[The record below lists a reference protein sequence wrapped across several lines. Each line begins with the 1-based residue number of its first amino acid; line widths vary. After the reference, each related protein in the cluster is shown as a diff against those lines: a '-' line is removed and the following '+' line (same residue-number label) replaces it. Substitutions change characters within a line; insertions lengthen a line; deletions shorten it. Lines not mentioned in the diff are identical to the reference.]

1 MMVLTL
7 KQAQS
12 TIHDLS
18 IPVSDMKDAKVA
30 YIMSAFP
37 ALTETFILY
46 EILMMERLGLTIEVF
61 PLRRLR
67 EDVVHPEVAQ
77 LAERVHFRPF
87 FSFSI
92 LLAQLHYIR
101 RRPLVYFKSL
111 VEVLSGTFGSA
122 NFFFGAMAIFPKA
135 VRFAYEME
143 NRGIRHIHAHFATHP
158 SVAALI
164 IHRLTGIPFSF
175 TAHGSDLHVDRR
187 MLDKKVEAAAFAVT
201 ISSFNKEIMV
211 NECGEESRDKIHIIH
226 CGVDPEVFTY
236 HPRLGRDG
244 PFQILSVAAFKDV
257 KGHKYLVEACRI
269 LKEQGVDFV
278 CHLVGEG
285 PLRTKV
291 EAQIAEAGLQDQ
303 IIVDGARPRSEIV
316 RMLSEADVLA
326 LASVPTKRGKREGI
340 PVVLM
345 EAMASGLPVVA
356 SNLSGIPELV
366 ENGCS
371 GILVPPRDSGALAN
385 ALWRLQ
391 EDPALRR
398 RMAQAGR
405 NKVVQEFNLNVNTA
419 ERAKLFFDRISEV
432 S

>member
-1 MMVLTL
+1 MMVLTA
-7 KQAQS
+7 KQEQS
-12 TIHDLS
+12 TTPELS
-18 IPVSDMKDAKVA
+18 MPVSNMKDAKVA

-46 EILMMERLGLTIEVF
+46 EILMMEQLGVTIEVF

-67 EDVVHPEVAQ
+67 EGVVHPEVAQ
-77 LAERVHFRPF
+77 LAGKVHFLPYI
-87 FSFSI
+87 SFSI
-92 LLAQLHYIR
+92 FWAQLHFILH
-101 RRPLVYFKSL
+101 RPLAYLK
-111 VEVLSGTFGSA
+111 VLLEILGGTFGSA
-122 NFFFGAMAIFPKA
+122 NFFFGALAIFPKA
-135 VRFAYEME
+135 VRFAYDME
-143 NRGIRHIHAHFATHP
+143 CQKIRHIHAHFATHP
-158 SVAALI
+158 TVAALI

-187 MLDKKVEAAAFAVT
+187 MLDKKVEAAAFALT

-211 NECGEESRDKIHIIH
+211 RECGEASRDKIRIIH
-226 CGVDPEVFTY
+226 CGVDPEVFSY
-236 HPRLGRDG
+236 HPRTDYDE

-269 LKEQGVDFV
+269 LREQGVDFV

-285 PLRTKV
+285 PLWTSV

-303 IIVDGARPRSEIV
+303 IILHGACPQGEIV

-326 LASVPTKRGKREGI
+326 LASVPTQRGKREGI

-356 SNLSGIPELV
+356 SALSGIPELV
-366 ENGCS
+366 EDGRS
-371 GILVPPRDSGALAN
+371 GILVPPRDSHALAN
-385 ALWRLQ
+385 ALRWLR
-391 EDPALRR
+391 EDSALRQ
-398 RMAQAGR
+398 RMGQAGR
-405 NKVVQEFNLNVNTA
+405 AKVIQEFNLSANTA
-419 ERAKLFFDRISEV
+419 ERARLFLGGIPEV

>member
-1 MMVLTL
+1 MMVLTA
-7 KQAQS
+7 KQEQS

-18 IPVSDMKDAKVA
+18 IPVSDKKDAKVA

-46 EILMMERLGLTIEVF
+46 EILMMERLGVTIEVF

-77 LAERVHFRPF
+77 LSERVHFRPF

-92 LLAQLHYIR
+92 LLAQLHFIHHR
-101 RRPLVYFKSL
+101 RLAYFRAL
-111 VEVLSGTFGSA
+111 LEVLSGTFGSA

-135 VRFAYEME
+135 VRFAYEMQSQ
-143 NRGIRHIHAHFATHP
+143 GIRHIHAHFATHP
-158 SVAALI
+158 AVAALI

-201 ISSFNKEIMV
+201 ISSFNKEVIV
-211 NECGEESRDKIHIIH
+211 SECGEESRDKVHIIH
-226 CGVDPEVFTY
+226 CGVDPEVFSY
-236 HPRLGRDG
+236 HPRIDRDR
-244 PFQILSVAAFKDV
+244 PFKILSVAAFKDV
-257 KGHKYLVEACRI
+257 KGHKYLVEACRT

-303 IIVDGARPRSEIV
+303 ITVDGARPRSEIV
-316 RMLSEADVLA
+316 RMMSEVDVLA

-340 PVVLM
+340 TVVLM

-356 SNLSGIPELV
+356 SDLSGIPELV

-385 ALWRLQ
+385 ALLCLQ
-391 EDPALRR
+391 EDPALRK
-398 RMAQAGR
+398 RMGQAGR
-405 NKVVQEFNLNVNTA
+405 NKVVQEFNLKANTV
-419 ERAKLFFDRISEV
+419 ERANLFFDRISEV